1 MIDHLTGDHPEFW
14 DPEKLLRVRRDT
26 GLIEAAVTAT
36 IRLPVVNSGFLDF
49 GNRVAFTATAR
60 ATVADATGGAL
71 VEVEHSGQ
79 FIDAA
84 EPWNGRT
91 TVRGGLRDDQWV
103 DLAVVFDT
111 ARKTFRS
118 EIYPEYK
125 AQRPPP
131 PDDLIPQFA
140 LIREATDA
148 FNLPRIEMEGYEA
161 DDIIAT
167 YAKQAVESGHE
178 VTIVSSDKDLMQL
191 VGDGVEMLDAMKNKT
206 IDRAADWKAS

>member
-79 FIDAA
+79 FIDEA

-91 TVRGGLRDDQWV
+91 TVRGGLSDDQWV

-111 ARKTFRS
+111 ELAVNGRVVSRTRVPVHDPFVPVGPLVDRGAVTTTEQDTGWFLVRLLERCS
-118 EIYPEYK
+118 
-125 AQRPPP
+125 
-131 PDDLIPQFA
+131 DDLG
-140 LIREATDA
+140 LV
-148 FNLPRIEMEGYEA
+148 
-161 DDIIAT
+161 DD
-167 YAKQAVESGHE
+167 SE
-178 VTIVSSDKDLMQL
+178 VTVRWGDLRGLHRKDSGTGLQL
-191 VGDGVEMLDAMKNKT
+191 PPLDM
-206 IDRAADWKAS
+206 D